1 MDALAGYAV
10 RKIREEINRKIQD
23 RGLFST
29 TLQKRPPSGGHASIN
44 AEKGDR
50 FLQEELA
57 SRSKQR
63 RIRDRQ
69 TLVWVLLG
77 SLLPLLVLVLQHL
90 FF

>member
-29 TLQKRPPSGGHASIN
+29 TLQKRPPSGHASIN
-44 AEKGDR
+44 AEKYDR

-57 SRSKQR
+57 LRSKQR
-63 RIRDRQ
+63 RMRDRQ